1 MADATN
7 HSEITSVV
15 QLYIDGA
22 RDGDVGKLK
31 EAFHPDA
38 RMFGSLAGQRFDM
51 PIGEFFAMAD
61 GQPADIEGSYQGRIT
76 AVEQVGDAA
85 SVVVEERGYWGTV
98 SFTDYF
104 ALSRINGEWKIVN
117 KTFAHTGGTPPAA

>member
-1 MADATN
+1 M
-7 HSEITSVV
+7 
-15 QLYIDGA
+15 QRYIDGA

-38 RMFGSLAGQRFDM
+38 RMFGSLGGQRLDA

-61 GQPADIEGSYQGRIT
+61 GQPADTDGSYQGRIT
-76 AVEQVGDAA
+76 AVEQVLDAA
-85 SVVVEERGYWGTV
+85 SVIVEEHGYWGTV

-117 KTFAHTGGTPPAA
+117 KTFAHTGGRPPGS